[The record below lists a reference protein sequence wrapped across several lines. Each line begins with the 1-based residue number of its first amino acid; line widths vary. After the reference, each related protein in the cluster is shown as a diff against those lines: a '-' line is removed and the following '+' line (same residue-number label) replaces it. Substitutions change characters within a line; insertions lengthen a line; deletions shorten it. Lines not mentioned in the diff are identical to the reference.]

1 LSGPDIVA
9 TEQNKLLAKDP
20 VSDIVDGE
28 YDEVVEHIEDYLNE
42 HPTAHVR
49 YKQVKS

>member
-1 LSGPDIVA
+1 MP
-9 TEQNKLLAKDP
+9 QNKLLAKDP

-28 YDEVVEHIEDYLNE
+28 YDEVIEHIENYLNE

-49 YKQVKS
+49 YNQVRS